1 MRVGIV
7 YTGVP
12 NYMVDCWR
20 ALSRQES
27 VLLKIWTEDSGR
39 YNVLGDTEKRLE
51 GLDAR
56 AILSINVN
64 EASLKEI
71 VEDIRNF
78 APDVLFVSGWSLRLP
93 RYVAKSGILRSIPK
107 VLDFDMPW
115 EWQFRKVA
123 ARFVLAAY
131 IRRFCAAFLPGRAS
145 RPYAKWLGFAS
156 DKIYGGRNCIDVN
169 SYAGNGLG
177 GKRRGFV
184 FVGRF
189 SAEKGI
195 DVLVKAYSRYR
206 ALMNDSDDVWPL
218 DVYGGGNLESLF
230 SGIEGIEVHGVAS
243 PESLKDVYA
252 RAGVVILPS
261 RWEAWGVVLL
271 EAAASGCPIICTD
284 KCGGRLDIV
293 ENGVNGLIV
302 PADNSDAL
310 ASAMYDVATGAKK
323 IDGERGREIAND
335 YSCERWVRR
344 VMQIVENERL

>member
-27 VLLKIWTEDSGR
+27 VSLKIWTEDSGR
-39 YNVLGDTEKRLE
+39 YNVLGDSERRLE
-51 GLDAR
+51 GLDAEVMQSKDITCD
-56 AILSINVN
+56 A
-64 EASLKEI
+64 LKRVVAEI
-71 VEDIRNF
+71 KEF

-93 RYVAKSGILRSIPK
+93 RYVAKSGVLRSIPK

-115 EWQFRKVA
+115 EWQFRKIA
-123 ARFVLAAY
+123 ARFVLASY
-131 IRRFCAAFLPGRAS
+131 TRRFCAAFVPGRAT
-145 RPYAKWLGFAS
+145 RPYARWLGFGS
-156 DKIYGGRNCIDVN
+156 DKVYGGRNCIDVN

-177 GKRRGFV
+177 RKRIGFV

-189 SAEKGI
+189 SGEKGI

-206 ALMNDSDDVWPL
+206 TLVNDSDDVWPL
-218 DVYGGGNLESLF
+218 DMYGGGNLEPLF
-230 SGIEGIEVHGVAS
+230 SDVEGVTVHGVTS
-243 PESLKDVYA
+243 PESLKEVYA
-252 RAGVVILPS
+252 RAGLLILPS
-261 RWEAWGVVLL
+261 LWEAWGVVLL

-293 ENGVNGLIV
+293 ENGVNGLVV
-302 PADNSDAL
+302 PAGNSDAL

-323 IDGERGREIAND
+323 FDGERGREIAND